1 MTMKEYNKLIRDGI
15 VDIIEKDGRIAF
27 TRILDESEYK
37 FELKKKLKEEAEELM
52 NAADDQLLE
61 ELADVYEVLEHITEA
76 YGISFEKLSEIKMS
90 KASERGKF
98 SQRLFLIGVK
108 EKV

>member
-1 MTMKEYNKLIRDGI
+1 MKEYNKLIRDGI
-15 VDIIEKDGRIAF
+15 IDIIEKDGRIAY
-27 TRILDESEYK
+27 TRVLDESEYK
-37 FELKKKLKEEAEELM
+37 AELKKKLKEETEELM
-52 NAADDQLLE
+52 NACEDQLLE

-76 YGISFEKLSEIKMS
+76 YEISFEKISEIKMR

-98 SQRLFLIGVK
+98 SHRLFLIGVK